1 MTAHAHSTEETAVSA
16 RAHDHRIAGQRAS
29 MMVLCLMAARMT
41 VERVDGIATYCVED
55 HHVGHLVV
63 HWRAEG

>member
-1 MTAHAHSTEETAVSA
+1 MTAHAHSTEETGVSA

-29 MMVLCLMAARMT
+29 TMPLSLTAARMT
-41 VERVDGIATYCVED
+41 VERVERNAADCVED

-63 HWRAEG
+63 HSRAEG